1 MRFGALLSGVLII
14 WTAEVFADD
23 AYRLFFVSDRDTQ
36 GQTRGPGLP
45 IYEHFT
51 MALDGTSQIKLS
63 QSNSRRLWPY
73 HTMDQRSADGQSV
86 LGNHFSQSGR
96 SSDIALFDLDG
107 NVVSLLTDWAG
118 SESFPQWSPDETSIA
133 FHSSRDRDRDGG
145 QHDVFVMNSDGSN
158 VVKVTGGR
166 GGEWPT
172 WSPDGSRVAYVS
184 GTSLYSVIEKDGENR
199 VLIADVGEPTHMPTW
214 THATDK
220 IAFATAHPSW
230 DIYVVNSDGSGLL
243 NISDHPAEDFRP
255 QWSPDGQYIAFDSD
269 REGNIEIYLASA
281 DGGQLTNLTN
291 HPADD
296 LAVRWI
302 PSAGMAL
309 TVTKSR
315 SWGHIKS
322 DYR

>member
-1 MRFGALLSGVLII
+1 MRFGALLSGVLIT
-14 WTAEVFADD
+14 WSAEVFADD
-23 AYRLFFVSDRDTQ
+23 AYRLYFVSDRDTK

-51 MALDGTSQIKLS
+51 MGLDGTNQIKLS
-63 QSNSRRLWPY
+63 QSNLSRLWPY
-73 HTMDQRSADGQSV
+73 HTTHQRSADGQSV
-86 LGNHFSQSGR
+86 LGHYYAQAGTA
-96 SSDIALFDLDG
+96 SSIALYDLDG
-107 NVVSLLTDWAG
+107 NVVSLLTVDWAG
-118 SESFPQWSPDETSIA
+118 AELFPQWSPDETSIA
-133 FHSSRDRDRDGG
+133 FFSNRDRDKDAG
-145 QHDVFVMNSDGSN
+145 QYDVFVMNSDGSN
-158 VVKVTGGR
+158 LVKVTGSG

-184 GTSLYSVIEKDGENR
+184 GTSLYSVGKDGENR

-243 NISDHPAEDFRP
+243 NISNHPAEDFRP
-255 QWSPDGQYIAFDSD
+255 QWSPDGQHIAFDSD

-302 PSAGMAL
+302 PSAVMAF
-309 TVTKSR
+309 TATETR
-315 SWGHIKS
+315 SWGQIKS